1 MADHLAQLRLREENA
16 ASPYI
21 SMPDHGPARAGP
33 TIVNSDM
40 LACRIDV
47 YLGVNPEP
55 ELSRRVFYVLVN
67 AFAQLFE
74 SGPLPPEAKL
84 WNPSTIFPFEMRDV
98 IALFE
103 R

>member
-1 MADHLAQLRLREENA
+1 V
-16 ASPYI
+16 
-21 SMPDHGPARAGP
+21 
-33 TIVNSDM
+33 IVNSDT

-47 YLGVNPEP
+47 YLRVIPEP
-55 ELSRRVFYVLVN
+55 ELSQCVFYVLAN

-84 WNPSTIFPFEMRDV
+84 WNPSTILPFKMRDM